1 MTRPS
6 RPYRPELLK
15 ALQDPAEATEY
26 LNAAIED
33 GSEDDLLVALRNVAA
48 ACELR
53 DSANTQVDHGFLD
66 QLLTAENLPRLSVLS
81 QILGNL
87 GFRLA
92 VEAREAVS
100 G

>member
-26 LNAAIED
+26 LNAAIEG
-33 GSEDDLLVALRNVAA
+33 GSEEDFLVALRNVAA
-48 ACELR
+48 ARELR
-53 DSANTQVDHGFLD
+53 DPANAQADHGFPD
-66 QLLTAENLPRLSVLS
+66 QLLTAESLPRLSVLS
-81 QILGNL
+81 QILRNL

-92 VEAREAVS
+92 VEAGEAMS